1 MRSSYSA
8 AIVKFDSSPV
18 KIVSGL
24 RFSSTGGGLRSL
36 KVLLPC
42 LLLLFSFACKR
53 GPLKQAE
60 VMYVSV
66 PQANLRDRV
75 SAVYN
80 KVGVVYAGEKVEVIE
95 KQKRFIHVKT
105 KDGKDG
111 WLELRYL
118 VGQDV
123 ADGFEKLKTDNA
135 KTIVQA
141 HGTTRA
147 ELNIHLTPE
156 REGDHLYQMK
166 EGEKVEVL
174 KKASSPKN
182 VGGTKQTV
190 KPIVS
195 KGPVKKA
202 EPAAQ
207 AEAEKAKAEAD
218 KAKAAEEPPPME
230 DWFLVRDTQG
240 HVGWVLARMIDI
252 DVPLEIAQYAEG
264 QRIMG
269 YFILNKIQ
277 DEDKQVPQ
285 YLVLM
290 STPKDGLPY
299 DYDSIRVFSW
309 NLKRHRYETAYRERN
324 IWGVYPV
331 TSGMENFGKEGDEPV
346 FTIQVKDETG
356 AIVPRKFRMIQ
367 PVIRRVLLPGQNERT
382 DPKLARPEPV
392 KKAEGKKKK

>member
-1 MRSSYSA
+1 
-8 AIVKFDSSPV
+8 
-18 KIVSGL
+18 
-24 RFSSTGGGLRSL
+24 
-36 KVLLPC
+36 
-42 LLLLFSFACKR
+42 
-53 GPLKQAE
+53 
-60 VMYVSV
+60 MYVSV
-66 PQANLRDRV
+66 PQANVRDRV

-80 KVGVVYAGEKVEVIE
+80 KVGTVYAGDKVEVIE

-111 WLELRYL
+111 WLEVRYL
-118 VGQDV
+118 AGQDV
-123 ADGFEKLKTDNA
+123 FDGFEKLRTDNT

-141 HGTTRA
+141 RGATRA

-182 VGGTKQTV
+182 VSNAPKPAKQ
-190 KPIVS
+190 IVS
-195 KGPVKKA
+195 KGPVKRA
-202 EPAAQ
+202 DATSQ
-207 AEAEKAKAEAD
+207 AEAEAAKAASTKPAAKAAAKAEPEKAD
-218 KAKAAEEPPPME
+218 EPAAME
-230 DWFLVRDTQG
+230 DWFLVRDSSG
-240 HVGWVLARMIDI
+240 HVGWVLARMVDI

-264 QRIMG
+264 QKIMG

-277 DEDKQVPQ
+277 DEDKQVAQ

-331 TSGMENFGKEGDEPV
+331 TSGVENFGKEGDEPV
-346 FTIQVKDETG
+346 FTIQVKDESG
-356 AIVPRKFRMIQ
+356 KIVPRKYRMIQ
-367 PVIRRVLLPGQNERT
+367 PVIRRVMLPGQNEKT
-382 DPKLARPEPV
+382 DPKLARPEHE
-392 KKAEGKKKK
+392 KKVESGGKKKKK